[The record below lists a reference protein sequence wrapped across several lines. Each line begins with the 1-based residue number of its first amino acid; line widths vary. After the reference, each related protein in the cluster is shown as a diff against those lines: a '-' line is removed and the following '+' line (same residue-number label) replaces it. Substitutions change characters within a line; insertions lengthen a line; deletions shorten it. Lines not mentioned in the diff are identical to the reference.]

1 MAHKM
6 LRKELIG
13 KRVITEGGTEIGYLD
28 DFVIESDN
36 GQIAYM
42 LIKTYGKV
50 SPLQKTDEKGRLIC
64 SFEDIKVYEGHL
76 VVR

>member
-1 MAHKM
+1 MAYKM

-13 KRVITEGGTEIGYLD
+13 KRVLTEGGTEIGHLD
-28 DFVIESDN
+28 DFVIDSDN
-36 GQIAYM
+36 GRIVYM
-42 LIKTYGKV
+42 LIRTYGKV
-50 SPLQKTDEKGRLIC
+50 SALQKTDDKGRLIC